1 MPIVLVVEDHTDTL
15 DLIAEMLRRFSYQVR
30 TAVTAAQ
37 AVRSVAADRPD
48 AILLDVKLPDAAGVA
63 GLEQL
68 RRVLPDVPI
77 IMLTANTDAAVARE
91 TLKRGAYD
99 YITKPFDVDRVR
111 SVLEAALATSG
122 S

>member
-1 MPIVLVVEDHTDTL
+1 MPNVLVVEDHADTL

-30 TAVTAAQ
+30 TAVTAGQ

-91 TLKRGAYD
+91 TLKRGAFD

>member
-1 MPIVLVVEDHTDTL
+1 MPIVLVVEDHADTL
-15 DLIAEMLRRFSYQVR
+15 DLIAEMLGRLSYQVR

-37 AVRSVAADRPD
+37 AVRSVQTERPD
-48 AILLDVKLPDAAGVA
+48 AILLDVKLPDASGVA

-68 RRVLPDVPI
+68 RRVLPAVPI

-91 TLKRGAYD
+91 TLKRGAFD
-99 YITKPFDVDRVR
+99 YITKPFDVERVR
-111 SVLEAALATSG
+111 SVLETALATSG

>member
-1 MPIVLVVEDHTDTL
+1 MPIVLVVEDHADTL
-15 DLIAEMLRRFSYQVR
+15 DLIAEMLRRFGYQVR

-68 RRVLPDVPI
+68 RRVLPAVPI

-91 TLKRGAYD
+91 TLKRGAFD

>member
-1 MPIVLVVEDHTDTL
+1 MPIVLVVEDHADTL

-30 TAVTAAQ
+30 TAVTAGQ

-63 GLEQL
+63 GLEEL

-91 TLKRGAYD
+91 TLKRGAFD

>member
-1 MPIVLVVEDHTDTL
+1 MPIVLVVEDHADTL

>member
-1 MPIVLVVEDHTDTL
+1 MPIVLVVEDHADTL

-91 TLKRGAYD
+91 TLKRGAFD